1 MSDGSKNHEFTMQ
14 PLTINSTVTLN
25 NGVKMPLLGLGV
37 YQARG
42 REGEQAV
49 TWALETGY
57 RHIDTAKFY
66 GNEAE
71 VGRAVKRSGLPRED
85 IFVVTK
91 LWNSDHG
98 YKAARAAFQ
107 ESQQRLDLGIVDLYL
122 IHWPV
127 SAQRGESWRALEE
140 LAAEGRVRAIGV
152 SNYTIEHLEEL
163 LTTARVVPAV
173 NQVEFHPWLYQ
184 KELLEFCRVHG
195 IQLEAYS
202 PLTKGERLRDPR
214 LEAIARKYG
223 KSPAQMLIRWCL
235 QHEVVVIPKSTNPQR
250 IRENADIYDF
260 EISAEDM
267 CRLDAFDE
275 RYHCTCDPTGEP

>member
-1 MSDGSKNHEFTMQ
+1 MKTT
-14 PLTINSTVTLN
+14 LTIKSTVTLN
-25 NGVKMPLLGLGV
+25 NGVNMPLLGLGV
-37 YQARG
+37 YQAVG

-49 TWALETGY
+49 TWALEVGY

-66 GNEAE
+66 GNEVE
-71 VGRAVKRSGLPRED
+71 VGRAVRQSGISREEVF
-85 IFVVTK
+85 IVTK

-98 YKAARAAFQ
+98 YDRARTAFH
-107 ESQQRLDLGIVDLYL
+107 ESRQRLDLGAVDLYL

-127 SAQRGESWRALEE
+127 SAQRGESWRALED
-140 LAAEGRVRAIGV
+140 LYAEGQMRAIGV
-152 SNYTIEHLEEL
+152 SNYTIPHLEEL
-163 LTTARVVPAV
+163 LATARVVPAV

-184 KELLEFCRVHG
+184 RELLEFCRAHG

-214 LEAIARKYG
+214 LTEIARKYG
-223 KSPAQMLIRWCL
+223 KTPAQILIRWCL
-235 QHEVVVIPKSTNPQR
+235 QHEVVVIPKSSNPQR
-250 IRENADIYDF
+250 IRENADVYDF

-275 RYHCTCDPTGEP
+275 RYHCTWDPTHEL

>member
-1 MSDGSKNHEFTMQ
+1 MQ

-49 TWALETGY
+49 TWALEAGY

-71 VGRAVKRSGLPRED
+71 VGHAVRESGVQRED
-85 IFVVTK
+85 VFVVTK
-91 LWNSDHG
+91 LWNNDHG
-98 YKAARAAFQ
+98 YNAARAAFQ
-107 ESQQRLDLGIVDLYL
+107 ESQKRLNLGIVDLYL

-127 SAQRGESWRALEE
+127 SAQRGESWRALEA
-140 LAAEGRVRAIGV
+140 LHAEGQVRAIGV
-152 SNYTIEHLEEL
+152 SNYTIEHLQEL
-163 LTTARVVPAV
+163 LATARVVPAV

-184 KELLEFCRVHG
+184 KELLEFCRAHG

-202 PLTKGERLRDPR
+202 PLTKGERLHDPR

-223 KSPAQMLIRWCL
+223 KSPAQILIRWCL

-250 IRENADIYDF
+250 IRENAEIYDF
-260 EISAEDM
+260 EITMEDM

-275 RYHCTCDPTGEP
+275 RYHCTWDPTGRP

>member
-1 MSDGSKNHEFTMQ
+1 MRNLAMQ

-49 TWALETGY
+49 TWALEAGY

-71 VGRAVKRSGLPRED
+71 VGHAVRESGVPRED
-85 IFVVTK
+85 VFVVTK
-91 LWNSDHG
+91 LWNNDHG
-98 YKAARAAFQ
+98 YNAARAAFQ
-107 ESQQRLDLGIVDLYL
+107 ESQKRLNLGIVDLYL

-127 SAQRGESWRALEE
+127 SAQRGESWRALEA
-140 LAAEGRVRAIGV
+140 LHAEGQVRAIGV
-152 SNYTIEHLEEL
+152 SNYTIEHLQEL
-163 LTTARVVPAV
+163 LATARVVPAV

-184 KELLEFCRVHG
+184 KKLLEFCRAHG

-202 PLTKGERLRDPR
+202 PLTKGERLHDPR

-223 KSPAQMLIRWCL
+223 KSPAQILIRWCL

-250 IRENADIYDF
+250 IRENAEIYDF
-260 EISAEDM
+260 EITMEDI

-275 RYHCTCDPTGEP
+275 RYHCTWDPTGRP

>member
-1 MSDGSKNHEFTMQ
+1 MTKLTKP

-49 TWALETGY
+49 AWALEAGY

-71 VGRAVKRSGLPRED
+71 VGRAVRESGLPRED
-85 IFVVTK
+85 IFIVTK

-98 YKAARAAFQ
+98 YDRARAAFQ
-107 ESQQRLDLGIVDLYL
+107 ESQKRLNLGVVDLYL

-127 SAQRGESWRALEE
+127 SARCAESWRALEA
-140 LAAEGRVRAIGV
+140 LYAEGQIRAIGV
-152 SNYTIEHLEEL
+152 SNYTIKHLKEL
-163 LTTARVVPAV
+163 LATARVVPAV

-184 KELLEFCRVHG
+184 KELLEFCRAHG

-202 PLTKGERLRDPR
+202 PLTKGERLRDPQ
-214 LEAIARKYG
+214 LEAMARKYG

-235 QHEVVVIPKSTNPQR
+235 QHEVVVIPKSTHPQR
-250 IRENADIYDF
+250 IHENAAIYDF
-260 EISAEDM
+260 EITAEDM
-267 CRLDAFDE
+267 CHLDAFDE
-275 RYHCTCDPTGEP
+275 RYHCTWDPTGEP